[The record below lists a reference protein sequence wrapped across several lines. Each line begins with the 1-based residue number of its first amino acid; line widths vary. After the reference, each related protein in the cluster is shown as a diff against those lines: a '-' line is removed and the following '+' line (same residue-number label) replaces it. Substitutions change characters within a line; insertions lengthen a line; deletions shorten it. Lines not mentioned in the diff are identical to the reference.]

1 MFQSWASG
9 ARGLGASESSRA
21 LAARGSQCDFPRK
34 LEGSGVGAPAR
45 PLCARIRG
53 FEVPSRPLCAR
64 KHRFRGHCTLENT
77 ARACPRGHWACLRGH
92 SERENTASWCLRDPL
107 SLGNAARE
115 GLRGHCVPE
124 DPARACLRG
133 HRALE
138 KFVRGCFCVSVL
150 LCFGSRLLGVVT
162 LISVPLHSVPTCSV
176 HGYAR
181 ARSKSLPG
189 RCLEPPKCSKSL
201 FGGRLEC
208 CRLTARNH
216 KRSHSS
222 KSRLCASLLGCT
234 SPGSSIAPCMYM
246 HGYTLVY
253 IYMYIYIY

>member
-1 MFQSWASG
+1 M
-9 ARGLGASESSRA
+9 
-21 LAARGSQCDFPRK
+21 
-34 LEGSGVGAPAR
+34 
-45 PLCARIRG
+45 
-53 FEVPSRPLCAR
+53 
-64 KHRFRGHCTLENT
+64 
-77 ARACPRGHWACLRGH
+77 
-92 SERENTASWCLRDPL
+92 
-107 SLGNAARE
+107 
-115 GLRGHCVPE
+115 PE

-150 LCFGSRLLGVVT
+150 LRFGSRLLGLVT

-189 RCLEPPKCSKSL
+189 RCLESPKCSKSL

-253 IYMYIYIY
+253 IYGGAGAILPQTTRAASAYEGFVRLLALHQTGIRQLDKNGNIRR

>member
-1 MFQSWASG
+1 MYIYIYILRFSFVFSG
-9 ARGLGASESSRA
+9 FARDFRAFELSSFRASRA
-21 LAARGSQCDFPRK
+21 SWLRGSVEHRENSRK
-34 LEGSGVGAPAR
+34 LEDSGVGAPAR

-124 DPARACLRG
+124 DPAGACLRG

-138 KFVRGCFCVSVL
+138 TFVRGCFCVSVL
-150 LCFGSRLLGVVT
+150 LCFGSSLLGVVT
-162 LISVPLHSVPTCSV
+162 LVSVPL
-176 HGYAR
+176 G
-181 ARSKSLPG
+181 
-189 RCLEPPKCSKSL
+189 
-201 FGGRLEC
+201 
-208 CRLTARNH
+208 TASMH
-216 KRSHSS
+216 KEVR
-222 KSRLCASLLGCT
+222 
-234 SPGSSIAPCMYM
+234 
-246 HGYTLVY
+246 
-253 IYMYIYIY
+253 